1 MPRWLQAL
9 TFTLEPVF
17 AAVFGSFFL
26 GEDFGLA
33 TAVGGALAIS
43 AVLIRCAD
51 PQQLRAAAK
60 ETAEGIRSRL
70 DPRNT

>member
-1 MPRWLQAL
+1 M
-9 TFTLEPVF
+9 EPVF
-17 AAVFGSFFL
+17 AAIFGSFFL
-26 GEDFGLA
+26 HEEFGAA

-51 PQQLRAAAK
+51 PQQMSAALK
-60 ETAEGIRSRL
+60 DTAEGIKSRL